1 MIFIKRILKKGFK
14 NMLCR
19 SIVIIGCAMFLF
31 VGCSASDPDTNSP
44 SDMNIIGKWVII
56 EANGTKALS
65 DHNGYQ
71 FNSDGSLSQSS
82 GGYLSEG
89 SWVLNGN
96 QLHLTVRDDDPD
108 PEMNFGNMEFV
119 YGVKKLDST
128 HLQLNMGGIIVK
140 LELQ

>member
-31 VGCSASDPDTNSP
+31 VGCSASDPGTNSP

-56 EANGTKALS
+56 EVNETKAVS
-65 DHNGYQ
+65 DRNWYQ
-71 FNSDGSLSQSS
+71 FNNDGSLNQSS
-82 GGYLSEG
+82 GGYVSEG

-96 QLHLTVRDDDPD
+96 QLHLTVLDDDPD
-108 PEMNFGNMEFV
+108 PATRWNMEFD